1 MPIWCSTMNAALQL
15 YKQKKES
22 LGLAARIAGVPLGGF
37 LDFLKEY
44 YLTLNLELEDAVESL
59 GYAATMKPSPNGQ

>member
-1 MPIWCSTMNAALQL
+1 MNAALQL
-15 YKQKKES
+15 YKQKKVS

-59 GYAATMKPSPNGQ
+59 GYAATMKASPNGQ